1 MTDDR
6 DPGDLPRDLDQFT
19 AEQLLSGESVDR
31 EVGPLADLLAAAAA
45 TARADELAGEAA
57 AVAAFRDAVGASRP
71 ATSAVRST
79 VTKALAIKVAVAL
92 TAVAGAGLGAAAAT
106 GNLPGSGE
114 PQIAAPPATSSRPTT
129 RSTAMTPVK
138 PPSESADRSTK
149 PGPSM
154 APTRPHPS
162 KRVTP
167 TPPPSPEIEGL
178 CKAYIWARTAV
189 ERSGA
194 DRDND
199 GYSPTQPPQRQ
210 DPGLDAERM
219 LDLPAYEDL
228 VRKAGGKSKV
238 ASYCDTLLKSAKP
251 RATEGTAPSPQRSVH
266 PSGRPTYGPTN
277 SWPAA
282 SPTGSLTASPPP
294 RGR

>member
-92 TAVAGAGLGAAAAT
+92 TAVAGASLGAAAAT

-154 APTRPHPS
+154 APTKPHPS

>member
-19 AEQLLSGESVDR
+19 AEQLLSGEPVDR

-92 TAVAGAGLGAAAAT
+92 TAVAGASLGAAAAT

-114 PQIAAPPATSSRPTT
+114 PQIAAPPATSSRPTA

-138 PPSESADRSTK
+138 PSESAGRSTK

-154 APTRPHPS
+154 APTKPHPS

-194 DRDND
+194 DGDND
-199 GYSPTQPPQRQ
+199 RYSPTQPPERQ

-228 VRKAGGKSKV
+228 VRKAGSKSKV
-238 ASYCDTLLKSAKP
+238 AGYCGTLLKTSKP
-251 RATEGTAPSPQRSVH
+251 RAPEGIAPSPQRSVH

>member
-6 DPGDLPRDLDQFT
+6 DPGDLPRDLDPFT
-19 AEQLLSGESVDR
+19 AEQLLSGELVDR

-45 TARADELAGEAA
+45 TARADELAGETA

-92 TAVAGAGLGAAAAT
+92 TAVAGASLGAAAAT

-114 PQIAAPPATSSRPTT
+114 PQIAAPPATSSRPTA

-138 PPSESADRSTK
+138 PPSESADRSTT

-154 APTRPHPS
+154 APTKPHPS

-194 DRDND
+194 DRDR
-199 GYSPTQPPQRQ
+199 YSPTQPPERQ
-210 DPGLDAERM
+210 DPGVDAERM

-228 VRKAGGKSKV
+228 VRKAGGKSNV
-238 ASYCDTLLKSAKP
+238 AGYCGTLLPPAP
-251 RATEGTAPSPQRSVH
+251 EGIAPSPQRSVH